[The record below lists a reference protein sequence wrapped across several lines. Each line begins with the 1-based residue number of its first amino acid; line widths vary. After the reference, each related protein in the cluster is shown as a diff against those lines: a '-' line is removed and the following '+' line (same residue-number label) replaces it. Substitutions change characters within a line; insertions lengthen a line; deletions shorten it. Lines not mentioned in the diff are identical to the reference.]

1 MFLKILKYIFLI
13 LLGLIVLIVLVAS
26 PFVIKARNEGDR
38 LFKKYES
45 YTENVL
51 ADNFQLK
58 QYPVKAEFQELHP
71 WKFLKMFKII
81 VNSRQGDRT
90 ARVNCLDAT
99 MFVFMKMFTLFI
111 RPDYN
116 YNLPMLSVDFIFIG
130 GKRVFII
137 EVIDPAHI
145 EDANKKIYYSKMRKW
160 MPEVAKFEQ
169 SDISEWWKDYLTDFS
184 IHIKAD
190 RTKDELLFDI
200 YKAYLEAYVDMTKN
214 AEELSPDM
222 SAKVKG
228 GIEQYVSTLLA
239 KGGPA
244 VNVFE
249 KMLGPEGQQEYVRTV
264 MFGVD

>member
-1 MFLKILKYIFLI
+1 MFLQIVKYFFLI
-13 LLGLIVLIVLVAS
+13 LIGLIVLIVLVAS
-26 PFVIKARNEGDR
+26 PFIIKARNEGER
-38 LFKKYES
+38 LFEKYES

-58 QYPVKAEFQELHP
+58 QYPVKAEFQKLHP

-90 ARVNCLDAT
+90 ARVNSLDAT
-99 MFVFMKMFTLFI
+99 MFVFMKMFTLLI

-137 EVIDPAHI
+137 ELIDPAQI
-145 EDANKKIYYSKMRKW
+145 EDANKKIYYAKMRKW

-169 SDISEWWKDYLTDFS
+169 SDISEWWKAYLTDFS
-184 IHIKAD
+184 IHIKSD
-190 RTKDELLFDI
+190 RTKDDLLFDI

-214 AEELSPDM
+214 AEKLSPDM

-249 KMLGPEGQQEYVRTV
+249 QMLGPEGQQEYVRTV